1 MTFGVRDDPEIEIN
15 VTSKI
20 LTICPQVVDTDEAE
34 RKMLEE
40 IRELCFRTSAVKKE
54 VAEAS

>member
-1 MTFGVRDDPEIEIN
+1 MLLGRRAEMNE
-15 VTSKI
+15 
-20 LTICPQVVDTDEAE
+20 VVDTDEAE